1 MHHLAG
7 SGSVRPAFQIKQL
20 LCQNGGGFLINFI
33 TLIVGFGYPG
43 RMRGGEHLGRSARDT
58 EDAHDRR
65 HHLVPDEPSL
75 ASLADELLAARPPFP
90 PSLGLIEDWVS
101 VHPRLLPLSS
111 PVILE
116 ACRGLDSSCRPVRG
130 ACQET
135 KRLIKGDVNCY
146 GDPLLAFMA
155 RK

>member
-1 MHHLAG
+1 M
-7 SGSVRPAFQIKQL
+7 
-20 LCQNGGGFLINFI
+20 GGFLINFI

-43 RMRGGEHLGRSARDT
+43 RMRGGEHLGRSARET

-75 ASLADELLAARPPFP
+75 ASLTDELLAARPPFP

-111 PVILE
+111 SVILD
-116 ACRGLDSSCRPVRG
+116 ACPRLGFLMPTGLRGMPGNVPGYRVFDRVPV
-130 ACQET
+130 
-135 KRLIKGDVNCY
+135 
-146 GDPLLAFMA
+146 
-155 RK
+155 